1 MIVDKI
7 EIEKFR
13 NITKQEFKLGKVIT
27 LLVGQNGV
35 GKSSILGLIG
45 QPFGFYGGDK
55 WGSSQDEETKK
66 EYSSSSYKDIYGMP
80 FETVFSEIFRL
91 SKKYDHPDY
100 NIISMKVEEN
110 KDIKSN
116 PINKYY
122 FSLKF
127 INDSLGKESISCY
140 TKDRGK
146 NNNTLRFVLSEYKKS
161 SSINYAT
168 LIYPVKYL
176 GLNRAFPITE
186 LNNEEIKDINFSD
199 DEKLFFEEN
208 KNYISLSDEKYAE
221 QILKAGRTA
230 KTVVSTD
237 KYDYEGMSLGQDNI
251 SKIIT
256 TIISFKRL
264 KNILKEKYIGEILLI
279 DEIEATLFPKAQENI
294 INFLY
299 KECQKLKIQVI
310 ATTHSLSLV
319 EYVYKE
325 HEKLKNVNCI
335 FLKKRDNMVIINN
348 ANTFDDIKYEL
359 TLFDEKKIE
368 NKKIKIFL
376 EDDEAKIFL
385 KNLISRDNLKHFK
398 VESLKLDAN
407 NYINLYQHKF
417 SEIQQSLI
425 ILDGDMNDENKFKTL
440 NKKIP
445 KNFIFLPGKYSPE
458 KIVYKYL
465 KSLSEKSEFWERNY
479 TKQKFIN
486 DYRDDV
492 EQEKDFNKE
501 RVLLKK
507 WFNKRKHNWGKNCS
521 KFFKFWKKDNEK
533 EYNKFKEDFENA
545 KIFLEKKGKLK

>member
-1 MIVDKI
+1 MLIEKI
-7 EIEKFR
+7 EIKKFR
-13 NITKQEFKLGKVIT
+13 NIIEQEFKLGKFIT

-35 GKSSILGLIG
+35 GKSSILGLLG
-45 QPFGFYGGDK
+45 QPFGFYGGEK
-55 WGSSQDEETKK
+55 WGATKK
-66 EYSSSSYKDIYGMP
+66 EEKEKYSSYKDIYGIS

-100 NIISMKVEEN
+100 NISTMKVEEN
-110 KDIKSN
+110 SSN

-127 INDSLGKESISCY
+127 INESLGKSSISCY

-146 NNNTLRFVLSEYKKS
+146 DNNTIRFSISEYGKS
-161 SSINYAT
+161 SPLNYGT

-176 GLNRAFPITE
+176 GLNRTFPITDLSDE
-186 LNNEEIKDINFSD
+186 KIEDINFSD
-199 DEKLFFEEN
+199 DEKLFFEKS
-208 KNYISLSDEKYAE
+208 KNYISLSEEKYNE
-221 QILKAGRTA
+221 QILKSG
-230 KTVVSTD
+230 KTVKTTISTD
-237 KYDYEGMSLGQDNI
+237 RYDYEGMSLGQDNI

-264 KNILKEKYIGEILLI
+264 KNILKEDYKGGILLI
-279 DEIEATLFPKAQENI
+279 DEIEATLFPKAQENL

-299 KECQKLKIQVI
+299 KECKQLKIQVI

-319 EYVYKE
+319 EYVYKK
-325 HEKLKNVNCI
+325 HEDLKNVNCV

-359 TLFDEKKIE
+359 TLFEEKKIE
-368 NKKIKIFL
+368 NKKVKIFL

-385 KNLISRDNLKHFK
+385 KNLISRDNLKDFQI
-398 VESLKLDAN
+398 ESLKLDAN

-425 ILDGDMNDENKFKTL
+425 ILDGDMNDVNKFKTL

-445 KNFIFLPGKYSPE
+445 ENFIFLPGKYNPE
-458 KIVYKYL
+458 KMAYDYL
-465 KSLSEKSEFWERNY
+465 KNLSDKSEFWERNY

-492 EQEKDFNKE
+492 EQKKDTEKD

-507 WFNKRKHNWGKNCS
+507 WFNKRKINWGRNCS

-533 EYNKFKEDFENA
+533 EYNKFKEDFEKA
-545 KIFLEKKGKLK
+545 KIFLEKKSKLK